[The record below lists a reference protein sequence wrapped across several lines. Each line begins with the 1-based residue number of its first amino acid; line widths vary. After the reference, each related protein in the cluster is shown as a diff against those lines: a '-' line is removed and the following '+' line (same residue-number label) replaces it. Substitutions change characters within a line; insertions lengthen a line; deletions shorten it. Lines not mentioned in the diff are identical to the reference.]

1 MTTEFKMKRP
11 RQLLL
16 ATDLGARCDRALDR
30 AIQLSRAWHA
40 ALTVVHAVEQVELI
54 DDEPSWRQPPDAAL
68 AIQAELEDELGEAG
82 LPSIDARVLKGK
94 PSEVV
99 LKVAEEVEA
108 ELILTGVKR
117 DGALEKALLGDTV
130 TELARQSRVP
140 VLVVKKRLRKPY
152 GRIVVA
158 TDLSELS
165 RAALAR
171 AVDLFGPDNLVV
183 FHASF
188 AHFASRMDDR
198 VAYESELRSDA
209 IQNCRD
215 FIRDVAGKQAAATME
230 VMVEYG
236 EPDLLLEKYVQ
247 DKQVDLVVVST
258 RGRSGLLGVLLGSVA
273 MRILDSVAC
282 DVLIVRS

>member
-215 FIRDVAGKQAAATME
+215 FIRDVAGEEAAATME

>member
-68 AIQAELEDELGEAG
+68 AIQAELEDELGEVG

-215 FIRDVAGKQAAATME
+215 FIRDVAGEEAAATME

>member
-82 LPSIDARVLKGK
+82 LSSIDARVLKGK

-215 FIRDVAGKQAAATME
+215 FIRDVAGEEAAATME

>member
-1 MTTEFKMKRP
+1 MTTEFKTKQP

-30 AIQLSRAWHA
+30 AVQLSQAWHA
-40 ALTVVHAVEQVELI
+40 PLTVVHAFEQVEPI
-54 DDEPSWRQPPDAAL
+54 ADTPGWRQPQDIAL
-68 AIQAELEDELGEAG
+68 AIQAELVEELGEIG
-82 LPSIDARVLKGK
+82 LPDISARVVRGK

-99 LKVAEEVEA
+99 LQVAEDVQA

-117 DGALEKALLGDTV
+117 DGAFEKALLGDTV
-130 TELARQSRVP
+130 AALARQSPVP

-152 GRIVVA
+152 GKIVVA

-171 AVDLFGPDNLVV
+171 AVDMFGPENLVV
-183 FHASF
+183 FHAAF

-198 VAYESELRSDA
+198 VAYESELREDA

-215 FIRDVAGKQAAATME
+215 FIRDVAGEAAAANID
-230 VMVEYG
+230 VVVEYG
-236 EPDLLLEKYVQ
+236 EPDLLLESYVQ
-247 DKQVDLVVVST
+247 DKRIELVVVAT
-258 RGRSGLLGVLLGSVA
+258 HGRSGLLGVLLGSIA
-273 MRILDSVAC
+273 IRILDSVAC